1 MPPKPKFTRAEI
13 VNAAFEIARETG
25 IDSVAARTL
34 GARLG
39 ATTSPIFTFFSN
51 MEELKRA
58 VYEKAKYICLDYLR
72 GCLDFTPAFKE
83 FGLRYVR
90 FAVEEPHLY
99 HLLFSSHPRYATLAG
114 DMMAEY
120 SELTDQLLPDIR
132 AQFSLTAEDAAELFQ
147 HMLTYVAGIIVS
159 ISNGY
164 CTFSEINIA
173 QQMGTACLGT
183 VFLLK
188 ARNGALDLASAHT
201 MANSVGILP
210 LRTQKSAPDQPIGSD
225 KIFILK

>member
-13 VNAAFEIARETG
+13 VNAAFEITRETG

-51 MEELKRA
+51 MDELKRA
-58 VYEKAKYICLDYLR
+58 VYDKAKHVCLDYLR
-72 GCLDFTPAFKE
+72 CCLDFTPAFKE

-99 HLLFSSHPRYATLAG
+99 RLLFGSHPLYATRAAE
-114 DMMAEY
+114 MMKEY
-120 SELTDQLLPDIR
+120 AELTDQLLPDIR
-132 AQFSLTAEDAAELFQ
+132 TQFSLTAEDAAELFQ
-147 HMLTYVAGIIVS
+147 HMLTYASGIIVS
-159 ISNGY
+159 VANGY
-164 CTFSEINIA
+164 CDFSETNLA
-173 QQMGTACLGT
+173 QQLGTACLGT

-188 ARNGALDLASAHT
+188 ARNGVLDPAAART
-201 MANSVGILP
+201 MANSAGILP
-210 LRTQKSAPDQPIGSD
+210 LRTQKNVPGNTVGGDIISII
-225 KIFILK
+225 K